1 MSFTP
6 NFEQAECIAQIY
18 QFIGDKKPFSRFLIN
33 GSAGTGK
40 TSILISSIINHF
52 IGKIADNPARY
63 DNIVKNKKWEQLDEL
78 LEYFIISAPT
88 NKAKD
93 VLVSKYNTYI
103 EDELQN
109 VFDNFVSNIF
119 VNHKNDNSIFNT
131 FIKLIT
137 PKIIIQIINS
147 KITFLTV
154 SQILTF
160 LFDKRSRLMPFL

>member
-6 NFEQAECIAQIY
+6 NFEQAECISQIY

-52 IGKIADNPARY
+52 IGEIANNHTRY

-93 VLVSKYNTYI
+93 VLVSKYNTF
-103 EDELQN
+103 N
-109 VFDNFVSNIF
+109 VHMN
-119 VNHKNDNSIFNT
+119 
-131 FIKLIT
+131 LI
-137 PKIIIQIINS
+137 
-147 KITFLTV
+147 
-154 SQILTF
+154 
-160 LFDKRSRLMPFL
+160 